1 MYDEKKHLK
10 ENDSVLIE
18 FEHNICFSKIQ
29 VDLHSS
35 QIEYCSFQNQLHM
48 PLIQLVL
55 SLSLILALFIIF

>member
-18 FEHNICFSKIQ
+18 FEHIICFSKIQ

-35 QIEYCSFQNQLHM
+35 QIEYCSRGLHK
-48 PLIQLVL
+48 PSAYSEWPAFYLLPSSPSQ
-55 SLSLILALFIIF
+55 